1 MKIRKV
7 IVENVKSFLD
17 RQELSIDGDLSI
29 LIGPNGGGKTNLLD
43 IMSQVLRQ
51 HIFIPWFI
59 TRNSISGE
67 ISLHRADQGPPHHE
81 QFKLEKHAN
90 GMDRP
95 SSIELT
101 IEITDID
108 IQNMTAIQKFA
119 NEYSGVNQ
127 IKGIP
132 LDAAKIWNLADI
144 VVGLCCT
151 YKFSENAIVPSKGS
165 EKSVLEYA
173 NIFECISLI
182 ADDYDVPTL
191 NLPII
196 FFPVNRSLNSFQT
209 SVSLPNFNEQES
221 KSKFAKTSSKQSG
234 QQVQFALGSLF
245 SEYRDLLEKDNGN
258 AKVTFMQRPPM
269 VALSTALSG
278 LGYEWDIECVNPKQN
293 QYTVKLTKQGIS
305 FRAEAA
311 SSGEQELL
319 ILLFTI
325 FALNVRN
332 ALIVIDEPEQHLHP
346 RWQRTLLGLFEY
358 LSKQTGNQFIIATH
372 SSVFVAPSSIQ
383 FVSRVFSK
391 NQRSNIVRL
400 NPPSLPNE
408 KHLFSIV
415 NGQNNE
421 RIFFADKVI
430 FVEGISDRLV
440 FEQLYQQLYGT
451 NSPSRIIEFVEVGGK
466 TLFQSYQKICES
478 CQIPFSIIADRDY
491 LNEIGEQ
498 NVRSLFRVDTKKIK
512 ENLISASSLDGTE
525 LFAQIEK
532 AIDSKTTDALVPVWD
547 YIKDRRKRIPSDLNE
562 LEKSLVEGNIKSL
575 RVKGIFIL
583 ARGAIEDYLP
593 SGYKTKDIAKLIEF
607 LRSSDQLAADL
618 PQESIGELV
627 EIVNQML
634 ESKK

>member
-43 IMSQVLRQ
+43 IISQVLRQ
-51 HIFIPWFI
+51 HIFIPWYI
-59 TRNSISGE
+59 SRNSISGE
-67 ISLHRADQGPPHHE
+67 VALQRANNGPTHHDP
-81 QFKLEKHAN
+81 FKIEKHAN
-90 GMDRP
+90 GKDLP
-95 SSIELT
+95 STIELSIE
-101 IEITDID
+101 ISDVD
-108 IQNMTAIQKFA
+108 IQNMAAIQDFA
-119 NEYSGVNQ
+119 NKYSADNQLKGV
-127 IKGIP
+127 P
-132 LDAAKIWNLADI
+132 LDSAKKWKIPDLK
-144 VVGLCCT
+144 VGLCCT
-151 YKFSENAIVPSKGS
+151 YRFKESGIIPSTGS
-165 EKSVLEYA
+165 EQAILEYA

-182 ADDYDVPTL
+182 AEDYDVPTL

-221 KSKFAKTSSKQSG
+221 KSIFARTSSKHPG

-258 AKVTFMQRPPM
+258 AKTSFMQRPPM
-269 VALSTALSG
+269 VALSTALLG

-293 QYTVKLTKQGIS
+293 QYTVKLTKQGIT

-325 FALNVRN
+325 FSLNVRN

-358 LSKQTGNQFIIATH
+358 LSKETGNQFIIATH

-383 FVSRVFSK
+383 YVSRVFSK
-391 NQRSNIVRL
+391 NQRSNVVRL
-400 NPPSLPNE
+400 NPPSLPTE

-466 TLFQSYQKICES
+466 TLFQSYKKICES

-491 LNEIGEQ
+491 L
-498 NVRSLFRVDTKKIK
+498 R
-512 ENLISASSLDGTE
+512 A
-525 LFAQIEK
+525 
-532 AIDSKTTDALVPVWD
+532 P
-547 YIKDRRKRIPSDLNE
+547 LN
-562 LEKSLVEGNIKSL
+562 
-575 RVKGIFIL
+575 
-583 ARGAIEDYLP
+583 
-593 SGYKTKDIAKLIEF
+593 IA
-607 LRSSDQLAADL
+607 
-618 PQESIGELV
+618 
-627 EIVNQML
+627 
-634 ESKK
+634 